1 MDQTWFEKLRRRCV
15 QPALVLGLA
24 LLFFNAV
31 PASLGAQVPPND
43 LCADAIS
50 IDCSQNPFGT
60 AGNNENSSETG
71 APFCGTSPGSHAVW
85 YAVMGNGFDIQ
96 IDTCSPNTN
105 FDTRVTI
112 YTDNSDCADEAGM
125 SCIGGND
132 DAAGMPPECEL
143 GSSGAFT
150 LSRTSWTSVAG
161 VEYLVVVSGFG
172 ALAGDFELILTC
184 EVPVELQ
191 RFTIE

>member
-1 MDQTWFEKLRRRCV
+1 
-15 QPALVLGLA
+15 
-24 LLFFNAV
+24 
-31 PASLGAQVPPND
+31 
-43 LCADAIS
+43 
-50 IDCSQNPFGT
+50 
-60 AGNNENSSETG
+60 
-71 APFCGTSPGSHAVW
+71 
-85 YAVMGNGFDIQ
+85 MGNGFDIQ